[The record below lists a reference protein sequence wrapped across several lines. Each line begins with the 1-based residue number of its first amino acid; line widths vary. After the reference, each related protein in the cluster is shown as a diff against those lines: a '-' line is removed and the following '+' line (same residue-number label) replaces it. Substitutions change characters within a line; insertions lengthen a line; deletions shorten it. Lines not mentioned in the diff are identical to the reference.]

1 MNNRNLGILIVAI
14 IIATAAICFTVFK
27 GNKDET
33 AAIQNAAVQGTTVE
47 PSADTVAAPVPETP
61 TADNPVV
68 GTVDGQNILRS
79 EVIAFMRNF
88 PPQMQQMP
96 VEQLFPMAL
105 EQVVTA
111 KIVDARAAKEP
122 ELQTDPEVAK
132 RLSEAKVQIIRTVY
146 LEKEIEKQLT
156 DDKIQKAYDKFK
168 AEQGK
173 IEEVHARHILV
184 EKEETAKEIIAKL
197 EGGAKF
203 EDLAKEYSKDPSNK
217 DAGGDLGYFTKEAMV
232 KEFADAAFAM
242 NKDEV
247 SKTPVKTQFGFH
259 VIQVL
264 DKRTK
269 PVPSLEEVKPALA
282 AEERR
287 QILNDMV
294 EGWRKK
300 ADVTALDINGKPIEK
315 KKEEAPKEAPKEE
328 PAK

>member
-14 IIATAAICFTVFK
+14 IIATAAICFTIFK
-27 GNKDET
+27 GNKEET
-33 AAIQNAAVQGTTVE
+33 AAIQNAAVEGASMT
-47 PSADTVAAPVPETP
+47 PAADPASIPAPTPEQP

-111 KIVDARAAKEP
+111 KVVDARAAKET
-122 ELQTDPEVAK
+122 ELQNDPEVAK
-132 RLSEAKVQIIRTVY
+132 RLAEAKVQIVRTVY

-217 DAGGDLGYFTKEAMV
+217 DTGGDLGYFTKDAMV
-232 KEFADAAFAM
+232 KEFADAAFAGS
-242 NKDEV
+242 KGV
-247 SKTPVKTQFGFH
+247 LKTPVKTQFGFH
-259 VIQVL
+259 VVEIL

-269 PVPSLEEVKPALA
+269 PVPTLEEVKPALA

-300 ADVTALDINGKPIEK
+300 ADVKTLDINGKPIVEK
-315 KKEEAPKEAPKEE
+315 KAAEAPKEE
-328 PAK
+328 PKK